1 MIAGRLGALLL
12 VLVALAACGSPQY
25 EWQHQAVRAHPLVG
39 GIWDPAAGRYLSEE
53 ELAKRLAAADFVI
66 LGEKHDNADHHRLQ
80 ARLLRAMAAAGRR
93 PVVGF
98 EMLTADQGAA
108 LARHLKERPEDAAGL
123 GDAVGWKER
132 GWPPWALYRPVAEA
146 ALENGL
152 RLVAAGLAPDLA
164 MAVGREGF
172 GVLDAALVART
183 GLDRPLEAAI
193 EAAMRD
199 ELRLSHCDKLP
210 PAMLP
215 AMVRVQRA
223 RDAVMADT
231 LARAAG
237 ADGGVLITGAGH
249 ARRDWGTPAYLARLR
264 PEATRFALAFI
275 EVERK
280 WRTPRAYAGHYGTT
294 ALPFDAVVF
303 TSRVDTKDPCLKFK

>member
-1 MIAGRLGALLL
+1 MIAGRLGVLA
-12 VLVALAACGSPQY
+12 LVALTACGTPNY
-25 EWQHQAVRAHPLVG
+25 EWQQQAVRAHPLVG

-53 ELAKRLAAADFVI
+53 KLIERLAAADFVI

-80 ARLLRAMAAAGRR
+80 ARFFRAMIAAGRR

-98 EMLTADQGAA
+98 EMLAADQGAA

-132 GWPPWALYRPVAEA
+132 GWPPWTLYQPVAEA

-152 RLVAAGLAPDLA
+152 RLVAAGLAREQA

-172 GVLDAALVART
+172 GVLDAALVARA
-183 GLDRPLEAAI
+183 GLERPLEAAM

-210 PAMLP
+210 AASLP

-231 LARAAG
+231 LARAA
-237 ADGGVLITGAGH
+237 DDNGGVLIVGAGH
-249 ARRDWGTPAYLARLR
+249 ARRDWGVPTYLARLR
-264 PEATRFALAFI
+264 PDASRFALAFI

-280 WRTPRAYAGHYGTT
+280 WRTPRAYAGHYGAT
-294 ALPFDAVVF
+294 ALPFDAVLF
-303 TSRVDTKDPCLKFK
+303 TPRVDTKDPCLNFK

>member
-1 MIAGRLGALLL
+1 MIAGRLGML

-53 ELAKRLAAADFVI
+53 ELVKRLAAADFVI

-80 ARLLRAMAAAGRR
+80 AR
-93 PVVGF
+93 F
-98 EMLTADQGAA
+98 QGAA
-108 LARHLKERPEDAAGL
+108 LARHQKERPEDAAGL

-132 GWPPWALYRPVAEA
+132 GWPPWALYQPVAEA

-152 RLVAAGLAPDLA
+152 RLVAAGLAREQA
-164 MAVGREGF
+164 MAVGREGV
-172 GVLDAALVART
+172 GVLDAALVARA
-183 GLDRPLEAAI
+183 GLERPLEAAI

-199 ELRLSHCDKLP
+199 ELRLSHCDQLP
-210 PAMLP
+210 AAMLP

-237 ADGGVLITGAGH
+237 ADGGVLIVGAGH
-249 ARRDWGTPAYLARLR
+249 ARRDWGTPNYLARLR
-264 PEATRFALAFI
+264 PEASRFALAFI

-280 WRTPRAYAGHYGTT
+280 WRTPRAYAGPYGTT
-294 ALPFDAVVF
+294 ALPFDAVLF
-303 TSRVDTKDPCLKFK
+303 TSRVDTKDPCLKIK